1 MINFLLKLLLL
12 SEILSNSRT
21 ENGIKLAN
29 SSIFYLLKIIRL
41 ISYLDC
47 FFFELDLLEASK
59 TRPRLLAANDVIL
72 NEQAF
77 SIAF

>member
-21 ENGIKLAN
+21 ENVIKLAN
-29 SSIFYLLKIIRL
+29 SSIFYLSKIIRL

-47 FFFELDLLEASK
+47 FFFELDLFDVSK
-59 TRPRLLAANDVIL
+59 TRPKVHSANDINL
-72 NEQAF
+72 QYQAF